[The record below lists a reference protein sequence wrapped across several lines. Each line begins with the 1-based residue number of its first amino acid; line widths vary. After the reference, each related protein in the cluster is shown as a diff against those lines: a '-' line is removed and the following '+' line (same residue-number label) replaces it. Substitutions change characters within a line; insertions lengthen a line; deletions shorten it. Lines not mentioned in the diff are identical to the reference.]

1 MPIANDDLYAQS
13 WNMNFSSNPFD
24 DGPSQYS
31 QNTEDTEY
39 IPIQTPEEN
48 RPPFPRFSKNSG
60 GGAVEQTTKPDENLA
75 NEIPPQISEDDHV
88 NMITQNPS

>member
-13 WNMNFSSNPFD
+13 WNMNFGSNPFD

-48 RPPFPRFSKNSG
+48 RPPFDFQKIDFQKIVGVGQWNRPLNQMKILQMKSHHKS
-60 GGAVEQTTKPDENLA
+60 VK
-75 NEIPPQISEDDHV
+75 
-88 NMITQNPS
+88 MIMLI